1 LKEHTA
7 SIFRTDD
14 RWSMFFWNVGT
25 VLKPKDQLWHHLTSS
40 GSVIKL
46 VKKMKVISNFWKA
59 LKFCPTFDIYILY
72 SGIYNYHFQTI
83 PSSIQLWIPYDSF
96 TMYSITVSGWSCF
109 RYILAGMLAYSTF
122 KSVENLSLERIHFY
136 IHFFNKAIL

>member
-1 LKEHTA
+1 LEEHTA

-59 LKFCPTFDIYILY
+59 LKFYPTFDIYILF
-72 SGIYNYHFQTI
+72 SGIYLTI
-83 PSSIQLWIPYDSF
+83 TFRPFLQVFSYEFHMIHSQC
-96 TMYSITVSGWSCF
+96 TVSQ
-109 RYILAGMLAYSTF
+109 
-122 KSVENLSLERIHFY
+122 
-136 IHFFNKAIL
+136 